1 MANLCNYLEKVDY
14 FDENFVGTIALRS
27 EEVSLP
33 NGSKIAL
40 GLDGKHWI
48 LVYQEKAKAPFQ
60 VFEYDSREMKIFID
74 KKIGGEKE
82 LGRFKEL
89 VRYFFLHAQTEELVT
104 ILPPQEN

>member
-1 MANLCNYLEKVDY
+1 MANLSTYLEKVNG
-14 FDENFVGTIALRS
+14 FDENFVGTIAFRS

-40 GLDGKHWI
+40 GIDGKLWV
-48 LVYQEKAKAPFQ
+48 LVYQERLKSPFQ
-60 VFEYDSREMKIFID
+60 VFEYDSREKKIVID
-74 KKIGGEKE
+74 KKVGGEKE
-82 LGRFKEL
+82 FGRFKEL